1 MATSYQYTKF
11 AGCSQIPVLNATLV
25 ESPTPG
31 TGNETKTPQTPAV
44 SSTLKYIYIAQND
57 SAVYLLRNDGI
68 VDRSTGNGRVTQ
80 RMVCADPKVHYVA
93 VACATQATYLIR
105 SDGQADRSSGSGTI
119 SATVSCP
126 DEGVTFIAGS
136 GADSNICYMVG
147 SNGNIYRLRSNAAL
161 TQMPCTA
168 GNGVVWTTASGG
180 INRSYFLR
188 SDGRIQ
194 YTCGSSKIEDTI
206 IECQNDTTGLGYLGI
221 SSQMTVNRGGKGEDY
236 SNQANYFVR
245 ADGTIDRTTGAGK
258 NIINVVA
265 PNGLTYLAVTAG
277 REASYFIRSDGAV
290 DRTTK
295 TNGKVTSTMNPPPGT
310 KYVQASAGGKTY
322 VLRSD
327 GVCDRTSSS
336 KVLTSM
342 QPTNEPLESNS
353 SCFIM

>member
-1 MATSYQYTKF
+1 MFLGYCTSN
-11 AGCSQIPVLNATLV
+11 PPTLP
-25 ESPTPG
+25 ST
-31 TGNETKTPQTPAV
+31 AV
-44 SSTLKYIYIAQND
+44 SSALKYIYIAQND

-206 IECQNDTTGLGYLGI
+206 IECQNDTTGVGYLGI

-277 REASYFIRSDGAV
+277 REASCKWCV
-290 DRTTK
+290 VW
-295 TNGKVTSTMNPPPGT
+295 VTLMYSGFV
-310 KYVQASAGGKTY
+310 Y
-322 VLRSD
+322 
-327 GVCDRTSSS
+327 
-336 KVLTSM
+336 
-342 QPTNEPLESNS
+342 S
-353 SCFIM
+353 SCVCVVFLMFGTANR